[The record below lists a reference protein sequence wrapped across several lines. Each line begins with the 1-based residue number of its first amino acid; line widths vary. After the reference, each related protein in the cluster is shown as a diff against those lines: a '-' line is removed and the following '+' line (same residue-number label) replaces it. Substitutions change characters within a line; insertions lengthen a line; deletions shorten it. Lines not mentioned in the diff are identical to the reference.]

1 MISPHHRT
9 HLLFCV
15 IKENSAGFITS
26 LCFLSSSLA
35 KAPDTLI
42 LMIGALGK
50 YDFDVLGSSE
60 VRVRHLGDHWLTLQ
74 GPQFSDFILEKQF
87 GLWISFETSDM
98 CIVCGPWPTFWPRI
112 EDTWT
117 IFWAHTEIM
126 FYIPCNPNHVIETYS
141 VLFSFP
147 KCVILEA
154 PVRVQR
160 HLELRL
166 FLMQKYVIVSGSKK
180 SGLWPFTS
188 ITRTTHNLHAK
199 YNGSYALPKI
209 HPLNINWFWNQNW
222 PQMPG
227 LLTSLFIQRAKR
239 KISRTTKKLGGT
251 ASSPTTREEIAL
263 KHCW

>member
-1 MISPHHRT
+1 M
-9 HLLFCV
+9 LF
-15 IKENSAGFITS
+15 II
-26 LCFLSSSLA
+26 FLGESSRYL
-35 KAPDTLI
+35 
-42 LMIGALGK
+42 
-50 YDFDVLGSSE
+50 DFDDWSSWKIWFWCPGILRGPRPPPWRPLIDSSGATIFRFYIGE
-60 VRVRHLGDHWLTLQ
+60 AIWSLNSIWNARH
-74 GPQFSDFILEKQF
+74 
-87 GLWISFETSDM
+87 SDM

-126 FYIPCNPNHVIETYS
+126 FYIPCNPNHAIKTYS

-154 PVRVQR
+154 PVRVHR
-160 HLELRL
+160 YLELRL
-166 FLMQKYVIVSGSKK
+166 FLMQKYLTVSGSKK

-209 HPLNINWFWNQNW
+209 RPFNINWFWNQNW

-239 KISRTTKKLGGT
+239 KISCMTTKLGGT

>member
-1 MISPHHRT
+1 M
-9 HLLFCV
+9 
-15 IKENSAGFITS
+15 
-26 LCFLSSSLA
+26 
-35 KAPDTLI
+35 I
-42 LMIGALGK
+42 LMSWDPQRSASATLETTDWLFRGHNFRFYIGEAIWSLN
-50 YDFDVLGSSE
+50 SIWNA
-60 VRVRHLGDHWLTLQ
+60 RH
-74 GPQFSDFILEKQF
+74 
-87 GLWISFETSDM
+87 SDM

-188 ITRTTHNLHAK
+188 ITRTTHNSHAK

-209 HPLNINWFWNQNW
+209 RPFNINWFWNQNW

-239 KISRTTKKLGGT
+239 KISCMTTKLGGT

-263 KHCW
+263 QHCC